1 MALKDDHIK
10 WILDLDGGGVQKELA
25 LISVQSKA
33 LADNNKALSIEI
45 KQASKQMNDAEKE
58 MNKLAK
64 AGDTTSVAYKEAK
77 GTFESAKI
85 EVSDYRKRVEENT
98 KAIDDNNEMTKKV
111 IQSMKLEDMTMGQLK
126 TRAKELGTQLENT
139 SKSGSPEAYVKLEK
153 ELTAV
158 TGRMGDLKT
167 KGKSL
172 SDQLGSIPGPAGAA
186 ITSVQGL
193 GSAFKLLVLN
203 PVGLVLTAI
212 VAALML
218 LYKAFMSTDSGATM
232 FAGVLKGLGNVLD
245 ILLDRTLSF
254 FKLLGSIAT
263 FDMEGIKKNGQEAF
277 GGIADSINDAAK
289 AGYEYAQTMDA
300 INDREFA
307 SIKRKV
313 LLRAEVEKLKNQSKD
328 AMLSDKER
336 LKLAELAFKKETE
349 LLDLETKFDIERTE
363 VEKKNLASKIN
374 NSKLSLKQKEA
385 LVENWLKIDDREL
398 ESAMRNNAAFAKF
411 YNENEDEFQKLQELK
426 GKDYEKSAEFETRTR
441 RLQQSISGFKKDLQ
455 NEETARNKQ
464 WLATQI
470 SNNEQALQREI
481 NALKK
486 KRSESLMTESE
497 YNAQVEIETRK
508 SLERKM
514 KIKGLE
520 SDKILAIQ
528 AQLYDMQIKE
538 KEKFEKLLSDT
549 SIQISIETKSY
560 NDRLKAADIFGKDL
574 NKLTIEQLDEK
585 NTIDTEYQ
593 KRLLEIAIKA
603 EDERLKTEI
612 AAANVSASST
622 GKKLKVYE
630 LLQQQHEANIQKI
643 KDDSN
648 KTQQDAQA
656 AVDKAII
663 DSIVKANDAQ
673 IKANEAVTTASL
685 QAAKTEFANGTLSKK
700 QYEDE
705 VDRINSEGLSARLQA
720 QQEFN
725 DLLAGL
731 EMAATPEYI
740 AALQASQKAVADT
753 QSKIDDQKIKQ
764 HEKFESEKSK
774 ITNKYAKGSI
784 LGEYEIKKAALKKE
798 YDEGLLSEQEFQEEK
813 RKIKIEAAKKYN
825 DQVSSVVT
833 AGSNFVTALQS
844 AETATV
850 QADYQ
855 KRLAGLNENDADYAA
870 KKEKLQHD
878 QAVAELE
885 VQKKYADAQF
895 GIQVAQIGVATASG
909 IMNAWSSSMI
919 LGPILG
925 PIAAGA
931 MTALLVG
938 TGIAQV
944 AAAAA
949 ERNKI
954 KAMTIES
961 SGSSSASSNKTGTIE
976 VNNPGFSDGGY
987 TGDGDRLEVAGDV
1000 HRLEYVVAPQ
1010 EMSNPVTAAY
1020 VRKIDNVKQQRSK
1033 RNPLPAGFADGGY
1046 TGDSNS
1052 SGNNGSRYDSFI
1064 IGLENWLAELK
1075 STKLEAEINYWEF
1088 KRSSVLAEDYK
1099 KLGARE

>member
-1 MALKDDHIK
+1 MAGKLKPDELK
-10 WILDLDGGGVQKELA
+10 WILSLDASQTQQEIHKVTLANKELTNTNKVLA
-25 LISVQSKA
+25 KDMRDLEAQGKKNGEAWNNLKASYDQNSKSIADNMQKIKEHEKTLGLDNLTMKQLNKTGKDLQNQLDNTSKA
-33 LADNNKALSIEI
+33 LH
-45 KQASKQMNDAEKE
+45 
-58 MNKLAK
+58 
-64 AGDTTSVAYKEAK
+64 
-77 GTFESAKI
+77 
-85 EVSDYRKRVEENT
+85 
-98 KAIDDNNEMTKKV
+98 
-111 IQSMKLEDMTMGQLK
+111 
-126 TRAKELGTQLENT
+126 
-139 SKSGSPEAYVKLEK
+139 PEAYAKLET
-153 ELTAV
+153 EINAV
-158 TGRMGDLKT
+158 AQAKSNLKS
-167 KGKSL
+167 KSKSL

-193 GSAFKLLVLN
+193 GNAFKLLILN
-203 PVGLVLTAI
+203 PVGLVLAAI

-385 LVENWLKIDDREL
+385 LIENWLKIDDREL

-481 NALKK
+481 NSLKK
-486 KRSESLMTESE
+486 KRSEGLMTESI
-497 YNAQVEIETRK
+497 YNVQVEIETRK
-508 SLERKM
+508 SLENKL

-612 AAANVSASST
+612 AAANVNASST

-663 DSIVKANDAQ
+663 DSIVKANEAQ
-673 IKANEAVTTASL
+673 IKSNEAVTTASL

-825 DQVSSVVT
+825 DQVSSVVS

-844 AETATV
+844 AETATI

-1046 TGDSNS
+1046 TGDGNY

-1064 IGLENWLAELK
+1064 VGLENWLAELK
-1075 STKLEAEINYWEF
+1075 STKIPAEINYWEF
-1088 KRSSVLAEDYK
+1088 KKDSELAESYK
-1099 KLGARE
+1099 ELGARKP